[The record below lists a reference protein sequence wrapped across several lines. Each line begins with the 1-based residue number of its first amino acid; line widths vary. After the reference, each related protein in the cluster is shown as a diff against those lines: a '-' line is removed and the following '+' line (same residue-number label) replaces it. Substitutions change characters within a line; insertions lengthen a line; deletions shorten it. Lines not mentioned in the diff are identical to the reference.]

1 VLMAVRRVDRMDL
14 EERDAGGVASRAPA
28 SEWV

>member
-1 VLMAVRRVDRMDL
+1 MLMEVRRVDRMDL
-14 EERDAGGVASRAPA
+14 EERGAGGMASRAPA